1 MTQPRHCPAVLIAA
15 PASGQGKT
23 TVTAALARLHRNQ
36 GRKVRVFKCGPD
48 FLDPMILE
56 RASGAPVYQL
66 DMWMVGE
73 QESRRLLWEAAG
85 EADLILIEGVMGLFD
100 GTPSSADLAR
110 HFGVPVLG
118 VIDGT
123 AMAQTFGALALGLA
137 RYQPDLPFAGVLAN
151 RVGTVRHAQLLEGS
165 LTEGL
170 RWYGALSRETGIE
183 LPSRHLGLVQASEL
197 NDLDLRLDA
206 AADSLASSC
215 DVALPPAVEFA
226 APEMIAAEPLL
237 AGVRIAVA
245 RDEAFAFTYGASLD
259 LLRAMGAELFF
270 FSPIRDTGLP
280 EADSL
285 YLPGGY
291 PELHHVALS
300 QNTPMLTAIRAHHA
314 AGKPLLAECGGMLYL
329 LDSLTDVE
337 GTRAELVG
345 LLAGDAVM
353 QKRLA
358 ALALQ
363 AVELPE
369 GLLRGHTYHH
379 SLTSTELEPIA
390 RGLSPNGGRG
400 AEAVYREGRMTASYV
415 HFYFPSNPSAIAA
428 LFVPDLEAAFA
439 SKPAPTGDPLI
450 PQCRSW
456 LASEEA
462 MTDNAFSEAERAA
475 VYRAIAE
482 RRDMRHFS
490 GGTVEPELLRRL
502 LEAAHQAP
510 SVGLMQPWRFIR
522 ISDRALRGN
531 IQQLVEDERI
541 RTAEALGERS
551 DEFMKLKVEGINDC
565 AEVLV
570 AALMDDRERHI
581 FGRRTLPEMDMAS
594 LSCAIQNL
602 WLASRAEGLGMG
614 WVSLFEPQALADL
627 LGLPAGAKPLAVLCL
642 GPVKEFYPAPML
654 VLEGWAQ
661 TRPLSE
667 LLYENYWGVSQ

>member
-1 MTQPRHCPAVLIAA
+1 MRQTRHCPAVLIAA

-48 FLDPMILE
+48 FLDPMIHE

-66 DMWMVGE
+66 DLWMVGAE
-73 QESRRLLWEAAG
+73 DSRRLLWEAAG

-151 RVGTVRHAQLLEGS
+151 RVGTQRHAQLLEGS

-197 NDLDLRLDA
+197 NDLDRRLDA
-206 AADSLASSC
+206 AAEALAGSC
-215 DVALPPAVEFA
+215 EVALPPPVTFE
-226 APEMIAAEPLL
+226 APEAVAVEPLL

-245 RDEAFAFTYGASLD
+245 RDEAFAFTYGANLD
-259 LLRAMGAELFF
+259 LLRAMGAELRF
-270 FSPIRDTGLP
+270 FSPIRDRHLP

-291 PELHHVALS
+291 PELHHLALG
-300 QNTPMLTAIRAHHA
+300 QNAPILAAIRAHHQ

-329 LDSLTDVE
+329 LDALTDVE
-337 GTRAELVG
+337 GQRAELLG
-345 LLAGDAVM
+345 LLPGAAVM

-363 AVELPE
+363 AVTLPE

-379 SLTSTELEPIA
+379 SLTTTALEPIA

-400 AEAVYREGRMTASYV
+400 AEAVYRQGRMTASYV
-415 HFYFPSNPSAIAA
+415 HFYFPSNPRAIAA
-428 LFVPDLEAAFA
+428 LLAPD
-439 SKPAPTGDPLI
+439 I
-450 PQCRSW
+450 H
-456 LASEEA
+456 LAKAGALS
-462 MTDNAFSEAERAA
+462 ERA
-475 VYRAIAE
+475 
-482 RRDMRHFS
+482 D
-490 GGTVEPELLRRL
+490 
-502 LEAAHQAP
+502 
-510 SVGLMQPWRFIR
+510 
-522 ISDRALRGN
+522 
-531 IQQLVEDERI
+531 
-541 RTAEALGERS
+541 
-551 DEFMKLKVEGINDC
+551 
-565 AEVLV
+565 
-570 AALMDDRERHI
+570 
-581 FGRRTLPEMDMAS
+581 
-594 LSCAIQNL
+594 
-602 WLASRAEGLGMG
+602 
-614 WVSLFEPQALADL
+614 
-627 LGLPAGAKPLAVLCL
+627 LPA
-642 GPVKEFYPAPML
+642 
-654 VLEGWAQ
+654 Q
-661 TRPLSE
+661 RP
-667 LLYENYWGVSQ
+667 

>member
-1 MTQPRHCPAVLIAA
+1 MSDPSFPDRQCPAVLIAA

-73 QESRRLLWEAAG
+73 QESRRLLWEAAAD
-85 EADLILIEGVMGLFD
+85 ADLILIEGVMGLFD

-110 HFGVPVLG
+110 HFGVPVLA

-206 AADSLASSC
+206 AAEALAGTC
-215 DVALPPAVEFA
+215 EVTLPPAVTFA
-226 APEMIAAEPLL
+226 APEVVVAQPWLD
-237 AGVRIAVA
+237 GVRIAVA

-259 LLRAMGAELFF
+259 LLRAMGAQLRF
-270 FSPIRDTGLP
+270 FSPIHDRELP

-291 PELHHVALS
+291 PELHHLALAR
-300 QNTPMLTAIRAHHA
+300 NAPMLAAIRAHHD

-337 GTRAELVG
+337 GNRAELLG
-345 LLAGDAVM
+345 LLAGDAQM

-363 AVELPE
+363 SVELPE
-369 GLLRGHTYHH
+369 GTLRGHTYHH
-379 SLTSTELEPIA
+379 SLTSTDLEPIA
-390 RGLSPNGGRG
+390 RGHSPNGGRG
-400 AEAVYREGRMTASYV
+400 AEAVFRQGRMTASYV
-415 HFYFPSNPSAIAA
+415 HFYFPSNPRAIAA
-428 LFVPDLEAAFA
+428 LLAPDPEAAFA
-439 SKPAPTGDPLI
+439 SRLAPTGNGEYPSN
-450 PQCRSW
+450 C
-456 LASEEA
+456 E
-462 MTDNAFSEAERAA
+462 
-475 VYRAIAE
+475 
-482 RRDMRHFS
+482 
-490 GGTVEPELLRRL
+490 
-502 LEAAHQAP
+502 HQP
-510 SVGLMQPWRFIR
+510 NVG
-522 ISDRALRGN
+522 
-531 IQQLVEDERI
+531 
-541 RTAEALGERS
+541 
-551 DEFMKLKVEGINDC
+551 
-565 AEVLV
+565 
-570 AALMDDRERHI
+570 
-581 FGRRTLPEMDMAS
+581 AS
-594 LSCAIQNL
+594 L
-602 WLASRAEGLGMG
+602 LA
-614 WVSLFEPQALADL
+614 
-627 LGLPAGAKPLAVLCL
+627 K
-642 GPVKEFYPAPML
+642 
-654 VLEGWAQ
+654 
-661 TRPLSE
+661 RP
-667 LLYENYWGVSQ
+667 